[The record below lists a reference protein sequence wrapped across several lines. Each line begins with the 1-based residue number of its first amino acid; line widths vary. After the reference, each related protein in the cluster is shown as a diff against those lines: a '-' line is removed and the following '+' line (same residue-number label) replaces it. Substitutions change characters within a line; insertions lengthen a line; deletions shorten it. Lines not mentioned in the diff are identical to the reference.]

1 MVAQVASKQAAVQS
15 AQVNLD
21 FTKVVAPIDGMAGLA
36 NYEVGTYVSPS
47 SQQPLTTVVA
57 IDPIKVVFQ
66 VGQDDYLSFIAGS
79 LKDPNVAKPDAS
91 ADGLKMILSDG
102 TEYPHQGAFRAA
114 NNQVSTQTGSITVEG
129 TFPNP
134 GMLLRPGLFARV
146 KATLGVQQNALVVPI
161 DAVIT
166 VQNLHQIAVV
176 GADNKV
182 AIRNVNLGLTTR
194 EEAVVLSGVNVGDKI
209 VVQGIQKVTDGCSVM
224 PLPSSS
230 APAPT
235 GSPAPSP
242 AEVKGETKKI
252 PAANS

>member
-1 MVAQVASKQAAVQS
+1 M
-15 AQVNLD
+15 
-21 FTKVVAPIDGMAGLA
+21 
-36 NYEVGTYVSPS
+36 
-47 SQQPLTTVVA
+47 
-57 IDPIKVVFQ
+57 
-66 VGQDDYLSFIAGS
+66 
-79 LKDPNVAKPDAS
+79 
-91 ADGLKMILSDG
+91 
-102 TEYPHQGAFRAA
+102 
-114 NNQVSTQTGSITVEG
+114 
-129 TFPNP
+129 
-134 GMLLRPGLFARV
+134 
-146 KATLGVQQNALVVPI
+146 
-161 DAVIT
+161 
-166 VQNLHQIAVV
+166 V

-224 PLPSSS
+224 PLPPSS